1 MNKPNLFFSAILKD
15 GTERHFSLYDNNF
28 SFEYGIGDVVR
39 TTSENSLSASIR
51 IEGIDNLIEVE
62 KFIFNNYK
70 ELANAE
76 EKIDQFNFEIYR
88 EDNSS
93 SNQRFNFTQGSFK
106 NFSIYY
112 TNNSF
117 GENRFL
123 LSFELV
129 IPEENNE
136 ENFKGFL
143 ING

>member
-1 MNKPNLFFSAILKD
+1 MNKPNLFFSAVLKD

-39 TTSENSLSASIR
+39 TTNENALSASIR
-51 IEGIDNLIEVE
+51 IEGMSNLIEVE
-62 KFIFNNYK
+62 KFIFNSYK

-88 EDNSS
+88 ENNSS
-93 SNQRFNFTQGSFK
+93 SNQKFHFEQGSFK

-117 GENRFL
+117 GENRFML
-123 LSFELV
+123 NFELV
-129 IPEENNE
+129 IPEES